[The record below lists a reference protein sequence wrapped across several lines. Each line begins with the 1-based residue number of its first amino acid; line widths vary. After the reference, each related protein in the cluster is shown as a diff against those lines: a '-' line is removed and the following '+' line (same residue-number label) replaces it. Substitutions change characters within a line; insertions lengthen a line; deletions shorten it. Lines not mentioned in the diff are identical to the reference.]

1 MLNCDDFK
9 FFVVLHHLINLP
21 YSFLFTILG
30 LIFLVSSNR
39 VNRIVLS
46 PVAGDSIVTKSLWVS
61 LVFLLVLA
69 HSGFFFFF
77 LLCMFDCFV
86 FVDLQKLFLETFSS
100 RMKKLFFK

>member
-77 LLCMFDCFV
+77 FAV
-86 FVDLQKLFLETFSS
+86 HV
-100 RMKKLFFK
+100 